1 MPTLKHVSYRH
12 FRIYAEGKM
21 RHHGGVTLAIGE
33 YFDGF
38 YRVAAAVCST
48 SEVYCHSRGRKVALQ
63 RLWNGG
69 STRKGEIDGMYIP
82 LSNFKR
88 KPNNGEL
95 SAVAITARAFVNSRS
110 GAKPVGMLIERQHP
124 YVGYEWAA

>member
-12 FRIYAEGKM
+12 FRICAEGKM

-33 YFDGF
+33 YFDDS
-38 YRVAAAVCST
+38 YQVAAAVCS
-48 SEVYCHSRGRKVALQ
+48 SIEMYCHKRGREIALQ
-63 RLWNGG
+63 RLWSGG
-69 STRKGEIDGMYIP
+69 LTRKGEFDSMHIP

-95 SAVAITARAFVNSRS
+95 LAVAIMARAFVNSRL
-110 GAKPVGMLIERQHP
+110 GAKPVGMLVERQHP